1 MWLWQNPSLFLLV
14 GHFQDCLGMAF
25 SWPVLYLTN
34 VFGPVT
40 SYKILHL
47 EGGGS
52 HSFFFVQNWLRWCK
66 CGTCLQ
72 NQARAYPSGS
82 AYGLLGHPES
92 LNHQL
97 PYLVIEVIMLEV
109 DTVALSVRD
118 EGGWQ
123 RGDL

>member
-1 MWLWQNPSLFLLV
+1 MY
-14 GHFQDCLGMAF
+14 LGQLR
-25 SWPVLYLTN
+25 VTKYCILKGE
-34 VFGPVT
+34 GP
-40 SYKILHL
+40 IA
-47 EGGGS
+47 
-52 HSFFFVQNWLRWCK
+52 FFFVQNWLRWCK